1 MDKVVFKNS
10 LNKFVEENK
19 LVEDICKK
27 IRELP
32 LFQSLKL
39 DVELTLYIA
48 KVIENEV
55 VKKTP
60 EERKALIIKIVNQI
74 YPLNADENK
83 ILESQINFLSD
94 NGKIKKQSSFKQ
106 AKSFLLGWI
115 VKKLL

>member
-10 LNKFVEENK
+10 LSKFVEENN
-19 LVEDICKK
+19 LVENICKK

-60 EERKALIIKIVNQI
+60 EERKALIIKIVNHI
-74 YPLNADENK
+74 YTLNADENK
-83 ILESQINFLSD
+83 QLESQINFLSD

-106 AKSFLLGWI
+106 ARSFLLGWI